1 MTAEMTD
8 RFDAKYSWKTEYICP
23 TTAVFPSAI
32 LTQRRTS
39 ICVFL
44 DFPRNMS
51 KKIIGLPKFAEQG
64 NIVHCHRQHLSAH
77 CISVRWITQLAKM
90 EKEKRLS
97 CLFFKWSSKK
107 RSWTTLASKGKH
119 KGQSSEGPRKK
130 CRRKICQQYDGKHV
144 IKKLHTGL
152 QLKEL
157 GDKVQYYQTE
167 NQKCEHAIAPWRM
180 WILMWLLRKLMLREI
195 KVLEINAT

>member
-1 MTAEMTD
+1 MTD
-8 RFDAKYSWKTEYICP
+8 RFDAKYSCKTEYICP

-32 LTQRRTS
+32 LTQRRS

-64 NIVHCHRQHLSAH
+64 NIVHCHRQHVSAQ

-119 KGQSSEGPRKK
+119 KGQSSEEPRKK
-130 CRRKICQQYDGKHV
+130 CRRKMCQQYDRKHDV

-157 GDKVQYYQTE
+157 GDRVQHNQTE
-167 NQKCEHAIAPWRM
+167 NQKCKHAIAP
-180 WILMWLLRKLMLREI
+180 
-195 KVLEINAT
+195 